1 MIRNMFW
8 NRVWAGCGICIIGDQ
23 CWTGALTSPRLLAL
37 RGKSLKGK
45 AREEIPRPGQLT
57 QQQGLSSLSPHF
69 CCQSFCFSSI
79 THSRGPASQVTTLLN
94 WCCCMERRCTDS
106 APPSQ
111 NVGWLNDSQKKK
123 SKFNCSTKPQTHYCT
138 SGSKVNPTSTYIR
151 LMPCVD

>member
-79 THSRGPASQVTTLLN
+79 THSQGPASQVTTLLN
-94 WCCCMERRCTDS
+94 WCCCMERWSTDS

-111 NVGWLNDSQKKK
+111 NVGRLNDSQEKKWLSLTAQPNHK
-123 SKFNCSTKPQTHYCT
+123 LINSHLEAEFYPHMASVWY
-138 SGSKVNPTSTYIR
+138 
-151 LMPCVD
+151 M